1 MLAGPEQ
8 RIWGW
13 EAAGLMGGLVA
24 HPIIAMKIM
33 KAIQE
38 RHSNGKDKQ
47 EKHHKET
54 P

>member
-1 MLAGPEQ
+1 MNPCLFA
-8 RIWGW
+8 
-13 EAAGLMGGLVA
+13 V
-24 HPIIAMKIM
+24 KIM